1 MGISALLLTIPC
13 SYFELG
19 KPIECYGH
27 VTRGALGCWGQQGA
41 ALQKLRPLLI
51 DNWVPQPGEQPLSV
65 AKAGQA
71 VTGNEEKQE
80 GQSTKQHANKWKE
93 LRVRKFHASQ
103 LLYKILRSVKNI
115 IVPRKRLVFVGK
127 VCRENK
133 TSAFYL
139 ESGSQELQGSFRRD
153 FQSSCRILDQKME
166 GWTLLCLSAKLL
178 LSSQPHIAC
187 RLLLQNSKREA
198 AENKKKKYF
207 DTENKLKQVET
218 MKRERSKRRSCV

>member
-1 MGISALLLTIPC
+1 MATSPGVPW
-13 SYFELG
+13 
-19 KPIECYGH
+19 
-27 VTRGALGCWGQQGA
+27 GCWGQQGA

-65 AKAGQA
+65 AKTGQA

-127 VCRENK
+127 VCSENK

-139 ESGSQELQGSFRRD
+139 ESGSQELQESFRRD
-153 FQSSCRILDQKME
+153 FQSSCQILDQKME

-178 LSSQPHIAC
+178 LSSQPRIAC